1 MKRFLSLM
9 IPSYIGHSMEMI
21 LIDGQE
27 RYLVHDIY
35 TWFGFSFVG
44 HSILYHSL
52 QDANSQLNK

>member
-9 IPSYIGHSMEMI
+9 IPSYIGQSMEVI

-35 TWFGFSFVG
+35 TWFAFSFVG
-44 HSILYHSL
+44 DSTLYQSIH
-52 QDANSQLNK
+52 DAHAQMNR